1 MPFRKFSTS
10 QRQGGGVIKTSR
22 GDELRQNLLD
32 GDGVLVALGAFCST
46 LLVAAVATAF
56 VSVGCAT
63 LVLLGWLGMFA
74 LACLTV
80 CSRRLRRGR

>member
-1 MPFRKFSTS
+1 MIGASKRDDTRLSF
-10 QRQGGGVIKTSR
+10 
-22 GDELRQNLLD
+22 LD

-56 VSVGCAT
+56 VSVGWAVF
-63 LVLLGWLGMFA
+63 VLLGWLGLVT

-80 CSRRLRRGR
+80 RGTRLRRGR